1 MQGGT
6 NLFTGTYNVT
16 APSNGWQE
24 VSHEFTVTGTGNQFR
39 RLELYNINQSAVG
52 NDFAIDEIS
61 LRAVLALTANHSV
74 INVSCFGANDGSI
87 NLNLVGGIQPISLT
101 WSDGSTAGLV
111 RNNLAP
117 GTYTV
122 TIVDSKPCTIVRTF
136 IIVEP
141 QPLVLSANVQNALD
155 CNDANSGSINL
166 LVFGGTPPFTYSW
179 SNGTTTEDLTNIP
192 AGNYAILVSDS
203 RGCTRTAQYSV
214 NRPQPLTLNVETD
227 TNVNCETRDIR
238 QIFEAQVSGGVPPIQ
253 LSWSSGTVS
262 GANNEF
268 MTTDQD
274 GLVVLTATDALG
286 CTTTYSLNVD
296 IPVLGNASFDQNSYG
311 YTAYGI
317 YSILDPIQFTNTAT
331 GDYLSI
337 LWNFGDGT
345 FSNEE
350 NPIHTY
356 IQEGDYVVTQTV
368 TYPFGCVYVHT
379 ISLIIEKGYLLVV
392 PTAFT
397 PNNDSL
403 NDTYR
408 PVTKGLKNV
417 RLDVY
422 DTWGSLI
429 YSETGDVL
437 RGWDG
442 TIKGVNAEN
451 GNYHCKVSAE
461 TFYGNV
467 IQASETFVLIK

>member
-1 MQGGT
+1 M
-6 NLFTGTYNVT
+6 
-16 APSNGWQE
+16 
-24 VSHEFTVTGTGNQFR
+24 
-39 RLELYNINQSAVG
+39 I
-52 NDFAIDEIS
+52 
-61 LRAVLALTANHSV
+61 
-74 INVSCFGANDGSI
+74 
-87 NLNLVGGIQPISLT
+87 
-101 WSDGSTAGLV
+101 
-111 RNNLAP
+111 
-117 GTYTV
+117 
-122 TIVDSKPCTIVRTF
+122 
-136 IIVEP
+136 
-141 QPLVLSANVQNALD
+141 
-155 CNDANSGSINL
+155 
-166 LVFGGTPPFTYSW
+166 
-179 SNGTTTEDLTNIP
+179 
-192 AGNYAILVSDS
+192 
-203 RGCTRTAQYSV
+203 
-214 NRPQPLTLNVETD
+214 
-227 TNVNCETRDIR
+227 
-238 QIFEAQVSGGVPPIQ
+238 
-253 LSWSSGTVS
+253 
-262 GANNEF
+262 
-268 MTTDQD
+268 
-274 GLVVLTATDALG
+274 LTATDALG

-296 IPVLGNASFDQNSYG
+296 IPVLGNASFNQTSYG

-331 GDYLSI
+331 GDFTSI
-337 LWNFGDGT
+337 LWSFGDGT

-356 IQEGDYVVTQTV
+356 IQEGDYVITQTV